1 MIKNKN
7 IILNC
12 LKNNLKRF
20 KEQYNVEQ
28 LGLFGSYAKNT
39 QSKYSDIDIAYKINY
54 NEYIERIEKIR
65 LRYGINN

>member
-1 MIKNKN
+1 MIMNKE

-12 LKNNLKRF
+12 LKNNLQQF
-20 KEQYNVEQ
+20 KEKYNVEQ
-28 LGLFGSYAKNT
+28 IGLFGSYAKNT